1 MCIDWRGMV
10 DFLALARNAEAR
22 YCMGVYYYRMVYIF
36 VGLVRADFDLR
47 CFRKRLR
54 ERSVRSSMVA

>member
-1 MCIDWRGMV
+1 MV
-10 DFLALARNAEAR
+10 DFRALARNAEAR
-22 YCMGVYYYRMVYIF
+22 YCMGVYYCRMVYLF